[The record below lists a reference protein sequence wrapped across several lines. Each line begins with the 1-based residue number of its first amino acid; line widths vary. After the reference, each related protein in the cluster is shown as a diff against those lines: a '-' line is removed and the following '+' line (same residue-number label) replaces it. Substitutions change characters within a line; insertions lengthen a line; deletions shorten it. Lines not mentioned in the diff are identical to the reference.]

1 MIQDMTVFD
10 LQDSEYQW
18 PLSRGGRA
26 EDWSET
32 QSTGSEEDGSD
43 PNREDNVQQTDS
55 EDRYL

>member
-18 PLSRGGRA
+18 PLSCGGRA

>member
-1 MIQDMTVFD
+1 MTVFN

-18 PLSRGGRA
+18 PLSCGGRA

-32 QSTGSEEDGSD
+32 QSTDSEEDGSD
-43 PNREDNVQQTDS
+43 PNREDNVQQTNS